1 MKSLVFEVGS
11 SLLFFLSSCTVEI
24 FPFTAHLIA
33 LIQYIQHNVVVVFF
47 LVTYKSSDQNCD
59 L

>member
-33 LIQYIQHNVVVVFF
+33 LIQYIQHNVVVVVVFF
-47 LVTYKSSDQNCD
+47 FSHL
-59 L
+59 